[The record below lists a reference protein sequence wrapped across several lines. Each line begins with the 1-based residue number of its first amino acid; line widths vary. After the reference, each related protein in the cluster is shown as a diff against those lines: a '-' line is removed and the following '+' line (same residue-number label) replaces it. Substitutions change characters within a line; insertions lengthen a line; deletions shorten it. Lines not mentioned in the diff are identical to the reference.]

1 VSKDQDVPYHFVHRI
16 FHAASTVLKYKPLSW
31 GTHGEGVRQHGKT
44 MVWYCVGLL
53 SAVWPLNDIN
63 SDSRVRVV
71 MGHMEHGRYVVKHV
85 DMRNAVTDK
94 CRRLNET

>member
-1 VSKDQDVPYHFVHRI
+1 
-16 FHAASTVLKYKPLSW
+16 
-31 GTHGEGVRQHGKT
+31 